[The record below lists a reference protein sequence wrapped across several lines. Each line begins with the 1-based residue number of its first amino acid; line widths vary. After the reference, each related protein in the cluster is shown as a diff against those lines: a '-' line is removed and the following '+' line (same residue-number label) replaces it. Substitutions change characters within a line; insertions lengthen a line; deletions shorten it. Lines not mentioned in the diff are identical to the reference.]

1 MCGAV
6 AAGGHEAPDAGVGE
20 EGGAGGGVVPSAGEG
35 WGQGAEDAAP
45 S

>member
-1 MCGAV
+1 MGAQER
-6 AAGGHEAPDAGVGE
+6 EAPGARVGE
-20 EGGAGGGVVPSAGEG
+20 EGGAGGGVVASAGEG